1 MILTNLFILV
11 SWGSRQCGITKGSIY
26 VNISQYLDWIQEMK
40 LKDAILDYE
49 LKRELP
55 YEKLDNGMFHALFEK
70 LATLNDTCPE
80 GSCFLAK

>member
-1 MILTNLFILV
+1 
-11 SWGSRQCGITKGSIY
+11 
-26 VNISQYLDWIQEMK
+26 MK

>member
-1 MILTNLFILV
+1 M

-26 VNISQYLDWIQEMK
+26 VNISQYLYWIQEMK

-49 LKRELP
+49 LKKELP

-70 LATLNDTCPE
+70 LAKLNDTCPE